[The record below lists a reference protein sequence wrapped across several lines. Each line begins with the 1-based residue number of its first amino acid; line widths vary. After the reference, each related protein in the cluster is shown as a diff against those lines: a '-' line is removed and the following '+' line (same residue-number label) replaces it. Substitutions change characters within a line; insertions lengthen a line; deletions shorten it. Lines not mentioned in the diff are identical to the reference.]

1 MKLLSLKNKMR
12 TSILMII
19 LIFSQNIFSQNGEK
33 KYSQIE
39 LNTDFDYLVNSIK
52 EAHPNPYSV
61 ISEKDFQKNAVSIK
75 NQFDRP
81 LSLKEYYKLIAPF
94 VASLSDGHTSLKFPA
109 TSKLLHNESELFP
122 FIVVCNYEN
131 SSIKITEHLNE
142 TFAEIPIGSEIL
154 SINNI
159 KSKNILE
166 TIIDNTSGEN
176 REYRLKMGA
185 NYMFFGIILNTYFNF
200 SGDFKVSYKYNGKTY
215 SKNIKPVTYNGFN
228 EILKEKQKK
237 TAKKIINETH
247 YYSLIL
253 KPEIKTAII
262 DFKYFYDEEKFK
274 VFLEKTFDSINKIGI
289 QNLIIDIREN
299 GGGNSTLGDMLFQ
312 YISPKPF
319 NQFSKTIIKYSQLQK
334 DFFEKKCK
342 TDSTYCSTY
351 NYIKT
356 KTNNTIETFEDNK
369 LIIPFEEE
377 KRFKG
382 KIFLLTGIR
391 TFSSAMNFAQCF
403 KNYSLGTIIGEETGG
418 WIVSYGDKIATQL
431 PITEIT
437 LSISQK
443 KFYTIGSKDSDHH
456 GVIPDIKI
464 QSQEA
469 LNFTLAKIENNLTKS
484 NSKL

>member
-1 MKLLSLKNKMR
+1 MR

-19 LIFSQNIFSQNGEK
+19 LIFSQNLFSQNNIK
-33 KYSQIE
+33 KYSPIE

-52 EAHPNPYSV
+52 ETHPSPYSV
-61 ISEKDFQKNAVSIK
+61 ISEKDFKNKAVFIK

-122 FIVVCNYEN
+122 FVISCNYEN
-131 SSIKITEHLNE
+131 SSIKIKEHLNE
-142 TFAEIPIGSEIL
+142 TFAEIPIESEIL

-159 KSKNILE
+159 KTKNILE
-166 TIIDNTSGEN
+166 TIINNTSGEN

-185 NYMFFGIILNTYFNF
+185 NYMFFGIVLNTYFNF

-215 SKNIKPVTYNGFN
+215 SKNIKPVTYNGFK
-228 EILKEKQKK
+228 EILKEKQKN
-237 TAKKIINETH
+237 TAQKIIDETPD
-247 YYSLIL
+247 YSLIL

-319 NQFSKTIIKYSQLQK
+319 NQFSKTVIKYSQLQK
-334 DFFEKKCK
+334 DFFEKNCK

-356 KTNNTIETFEDNK
+356 KNNNTIETFEDDE
-369 LIIPFEEE
+369 LIIPLEEE
-377 KRFKG
+377 KQFKG

-418 WIVSYGDKIATQL
+418 WIVSYGDKILTQL
-431 PITEIT
+431 PISEIT

-443 KFYTIGSKDSDHH
+443 KFYTIGSKDNDFH

-469 LNFTLAKIENNLTKS
+469 LNFAIDKIESNLAKS
-484 NSKL
+484 DSKL